1 MLVDSDS
8 RFLMQNL
15 MLVPKTL
22 LGSIVRWISRDS
34 RVTVCSSGIGPPYSR
49 RRGLC
54 CRDSCVAHETSTQSV
69 SQHPWHKEGTVTS
82 FKLLLPLCALV
93 LQPDPQGSCS
103 PPASHS
109 ASSRSLRGFLL
120 YVSCISL
127 NSLSLCPA
135 SIKCNDFSP

>member
-82 FKLLLPLCALV
+82 FKLLLPLCPGPSARPSGV
-93 LQPDPQGSCS
+93 LLPSRLPLSLFPKLEGF
-103 PPASHS
+103 PP
-109 ASSRSLRGFLL
+109 LCLL
-120 YVSCISL
+120 YQPQLSVPVPCL
-127 NSLSLCPA
+127 NQM
-135 SIKCNDFSP
+135 